1 MYSLKNYYYPRAND
15 LFDSIVSLP
24 LYPLLSDKEV
34 DYIIQTIKSLFAKFS
49 K

>member
-1 MYSLKNYYYPRAND
+1 MHIPRANA

-24 LYPLLSDKEV
+24 LYPLLSNDEV
-34 DYIIQTIKSLFAKFS
+34 DYIINTIKKLFVKFS